1 MPRAYVP
8 EEVEVL
14 RFFEE
19 SPIEKAELLFNIV
32 KEKMRGRL
40 AGSAHSA
47 ESKPRRRPTPKD
59 AEGAKGGDAAAGAPP
74 RP

>member
-8 EEVEVL
+8 EGVEVL

-19 SPIEKAELLFNIV
+19 APIEKAELLFNIV

-40 AGSAHSA
+40 AGI
-47 ESKPRRRPTPKD
+47 PREPSPKKKRQ
-59 AEGAKGGDAAAGAPP
+59 ANAKEAGDKLGGDAEISP
-74 RP
+74 RI

>member
-1 MPRAYVP
+1 MPRAFVP

-19 SPIEKAELLFNIV
+19 APIEKAELLFNIV

-40 AGSAHSA
+40 TGNSQESSPKKKRHSA
-47 ESKPRRRPTPKD
+47 PKEVGE
-59 AEGAKGGDAAAGAPP
+59 ARCGDETGAPLP
-74 RP
+74 QV

>member
-1 MPRAYVP
+1 MSKAYVP

-19 SPIEKAELLFNIV
+19 APIEKAELHFNIV

-40 AGSAHSA
+40 APNGGSEKPKKKRHSA
-47 ESKPRRRPTPKD
+47 VKEMGEPALVEESATSSPQV
-59 AEGAKGGDAAAGAPP
+59 
-74 RP
+74 

>member
-1 MPRAYVP
+1 MSKAYVP

-19 SPIEKAELLFNIV
+19 APIEKAELLFNIV

-40 AGSAHSA
+40 AGSAHSG
-47 ESKPRRRPTPKD
+47 EPKKKRRPV
-59 AEGAKGGDAAAGAPP
+59 AKEAGEARLGDEAGAPSP
-74 RP
+74 QV

>member
-1 MPRAYVP
+1 MSKAYVP

-19 SPIEKAELLFNIV
+19 APIEKAGLLFNIV

-40 AGSAHSA
+40 AGNGHSEKPKKKRHSA
-47 ESKPRRRPTPKD
+47 PKE
-59 AEGAKGGDAAAGAPP
+59 AGVARLGEGAGTPSAQV
-74 RP
+74 